1 MFSSVSACVVCWYG
15 LLCGGLLS
23 DLLVGLACVAEF
35 FHSFVLVAICTGIA
49 CVLYLRSQFL
59 FSLCYTCQPP
69 RSQGL
74 SSPYPK
80 RCVVLSSTFG
90 ETIDQP
96 EPISFF
102 PRLLLGEVI
111 NDTGTGTRFHTM
123 SLI

>member
-1 MFSSVSACVVCWYG
+1 MARCFRLLVRAWFVGVVC
-15 LLCGGLLS
+15 CVGGLLS

-74 SSPYPK
+74 SSPPPSK
-80 RCVVLSSTFG
+80 GSEERKTLVQAGHVSW
-90 ETIDQP
+90 
-96 EPISFF
+96 
-102 PRLLLGEVI
+102 
-111 NDTGTGTRFHTM
+111 
-123 SLI
+123 